1 MKKYYTNNLQHA
13 HLILESEGC
22 SEEDFQVWMLRE
34 NEITGLLKIHIKYI
48 DENTQYHYDI
58 SGKVSL
64 KTMFEKRKLCC
75 RDIKKIVNDLL
86 STMQEMRKYMLDSSK
101 LILDPEF
108 IFCEKEQYY
117 FCYHP
122 FSTERM
128 TEKFHCLTEF
138 FVREVDYQDDDGVY
152 LAYMLHKSTMEE
164 HYSVEKIMQDSL
176 SRREDE
182 KNSVQQGTV
191 AERIP
196 VHYGAVVEKQMERM
210 LEEEAVAEKNEFWEP
225 IRKLLAR
232 KKKEKW
238 GYWDEIHIE
247 EDDL

>member
-1 MKKYYTNNLQHA
+1 
-13 HLILESEGC
+13 
-22 SEEDFQVWMLRE
+22 
-34 NEITGLLKIHIKYI
+34 
-48 DENTQYHYDI
+48 
-58 SGKVSL
+58 
-64 KTMFEKRKLCC
+64 
-75 RDIKKIVNDLL
+75 
-86 STMQEMRKYMLDSSK
+86 
-101 LILDPEF
+101 
-108 IFCEKEQYY
+108 
-117 FCYHP
+117 
-122 FSTERM
+122 M